1 MGRTLGVIGESGS
14 GKTTL
19 GRVIS
24 GLMPSKAGHVKLSGQ
39 ELAGALSGRSRE
51 ELRSIQFAFQ
61 MADVALNPRHTVNKI
76 LGRPLAFYFDL
87 DKNATPQEA
96 RRAYHRMKALYAE
109 GSLATYSLMPA
120 DQREE
125 MLDRIERA
133 YMRISRDITS
143 RLPTPESPVSPE
155 NAAKPEPPVPGQSI
169 GAYLKN
175 RREDLGLTLRDVANR
190 TRVRTTYLEHIENER
205 LSDLP
210 APVYLRGFVLEFA
223 RVLGLPDPE
232 SITATYLELVKEEN
246 S

>member
-1 MGRTLGVIGESGS
+1 MSQDSL
-14 GKTTL
+14 
-19 GRVIS
+19 
-24 GLMPSKAGHVKLSGQ
+24 SKDYKL
-39 ELAGALSGRSRE
+39 L
-51 ELRSIQFAFQ
+51 
-61 MADVALNPRHTVNKI
+61 
-76 LGRPLAFYFDL
+76 DL
-87 DKNATPQEA
+87 DENATPQEA

-109 GSLATYSLMPA
+109 GSLATYSLVTP

-125 MLDRIERA
+125 MLDKIERA

-155 NAAKPEPPVPGQSI
+155 DAARPNPPKPGESLGS
-169 GAYLKN
+169 YLKH
-175 RREDLGLTLRDVANR
+175 RREELGLTLRDVANR

-232 SITATYLELVKEEN
+232 SITAAYLMLVNEDDL
-246 S
+246 